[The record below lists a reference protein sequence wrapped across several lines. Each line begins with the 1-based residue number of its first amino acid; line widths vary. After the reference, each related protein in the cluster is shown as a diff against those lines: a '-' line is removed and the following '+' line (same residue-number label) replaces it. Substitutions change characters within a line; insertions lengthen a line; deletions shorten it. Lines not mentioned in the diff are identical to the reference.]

1 MTVKQISEILSKMHP
16 DAIVCLKHKS
26 YPGDAPDI
34 DEIAGVEYTC
44 TMHYNDTDGL
54 ECWGP
59 VVSLTL

>member
-1 MTVKQISEILSKMHP
+1 MHP